1 MRAEFFIYLAVMFAV
16 TYAIRVLPL
25 ALIRKKIKSRFM
37 RSFLAYI
44 PYTVLGAMTFPAIFY
59 SVDNIAAAA
68 AGTDS
73 VPSGAGAGFAGVELS
88 GTVTV
93 GSLGG
98 AGTSVGAAVGAA
110 VGAGGSVGA
119 AVGAAVGWGAWV
131 GCGVAGA

>member
-44 PYTVLGAMTFPAIFY
+44 PYTVLGAMTFPAILY

-68 AGTDS
+68 AGTAAALILAFTGRGLLIVAAS
-73 VPSGAGAGFAGVELS
+73 AS
-88 GTVTV
+88 
-93 GSLGG
+93 
-98 AGTSVGAAVGAA
+98 AAVYA
-110 VGAGGSVGA
+110 VMMISNYLL
-119 AVGAAVGWGAWV
+119 
-131 GCGVAGA
+131 